1 MEFIQNFETSKNVN
15 IFLNEHI
22 SMLEKRN
29 LRKEKI
35 DYLSMLSLKERI
47 LLITLMYIGRDENHE
62 KNLILDFK
70 YSYSQ
75 WKDDEMLIEQMV
87 DKIYFVDYLKKALN
101 IYSE

>member
-1 MEFIQNFETSKNVN
+1 MEFIQNFKTSKDVN

-22 SMLEKRN
+22 SVLEKRN

-35 DYLSMLSLKERI
+35 DYLSTLSLKERI
-47 LLITLMYIGRDENHE
+47 LLITLMYIGRDENYE
-62 KNLILDFK
+62 KNLISDYN

-75 WKDDEMLIEQMV
+75 WKDDEMLIEQMI
-87 DKIYFVDYLKKALN
+87 DKIYFVDYLKKALH